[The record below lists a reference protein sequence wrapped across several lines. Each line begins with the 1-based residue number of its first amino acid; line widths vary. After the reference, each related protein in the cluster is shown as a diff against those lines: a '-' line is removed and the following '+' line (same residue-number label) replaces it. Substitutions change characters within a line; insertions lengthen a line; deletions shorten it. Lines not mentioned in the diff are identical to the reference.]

1 MGVDSEGSET
11 SESLA
16 REAEDIRD
24 VEERLLRTFGATVG
38 TDAVRRCVES
48 AYAHYAH
55 IHVRTYVV
63 LLTERR
69 AARDLRTLRQA
80 QSHIA

>member
-1 MGVDSEGSET
+1 MDSEGSET

-38 TDAVRRCVES
+38 TDTVRRCVES

-55 IHVRTYVV
+55 IRVRTYVV